1 MSNQTNHGKTL
12 TVSILSLSL
21 LTVMAGAGSSTC
33 TECYPGPLCR
43 YKSVFVQM
51 IISVPALF
59 IVITNFIFPEIMQTI
74 WGEDPSA
81 YRPVVLHSRRLCGGT
96 F

>member
-21 LTVMAGAGSSTC
+21 LTVMAGAAVA
-33 TECYPGPLCR
+33 PAL
-43 YKSVFVQM
+43 SVIQAHFADTNQFFVQM

>member
-21 LTVMAGAGSSTC
+21 LTVMAGAA
-33 TECYPGPLCR
+33 
-43 YKSVFVQM
+43 VA
-51 IISVPALF
+51 PALS
-59 IVITNFIFPEIMQTI
+59 VIQAHFADTNQFFCADDHQCAGVVHCHYELYFPEIMQTI